1 MKRLLRLSGLIW
13 TACSAGW
20 LVLGYITGLDIAYIV
35 GVGCLA
41 AAALFYNMGGD
52 YNDGD

>member
-1 MKRLLRLSGLIW
+1 MKRLLRMGSLIW

-20 LVLGYITGLDIAYIV
+20 FVLGYVTGLTQAYMT

-41 AAALFYNMGGD
+41 VAALFYNMGGD
-52 YNDGD
+52 YK